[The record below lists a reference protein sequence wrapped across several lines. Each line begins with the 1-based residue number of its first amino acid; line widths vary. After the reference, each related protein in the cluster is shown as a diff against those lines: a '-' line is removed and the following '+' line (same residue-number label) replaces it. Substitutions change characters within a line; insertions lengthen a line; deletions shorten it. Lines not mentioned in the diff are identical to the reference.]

1 MKFECKWIMEV
12 DDLEL
17 LEMVNDY
24 QDSSDNP
31 QFSTLDDVPE
41 QLFYDVLYNDYLEE
55 EINGYLMAEDVSI
68 QKL

>member
-24 QDSSDNP
+24 QDSSDDP
-31 QFSTLDDVPE
+31 QFNTLDDVPE
-41 QLFYDVLYNDYLEE
+41 QLFYDALYNYYLEE
-55 EINGYLMAEDVSI
+55 EIKDYLMIEDVNI

>member
-24 QDSSDNP
+24 QDSSDDP
-31 QFSTLDDVPE
+31 QFNTLDDVPE

-55 EINGYLMAEDVSI
+55 EIKDYLMIEDVNI

>member
-24 QDSSDNP
+24 QDSNDDP

-41 QLFYDVLYNDYLEE
+41 QLFYDALYNYYLEE
-55 EINGYLMAEDVSI
+55 EINDYLMIEDVNI

>member
-24 QDSSDNP
+24 QDSSDDP
-31 QFSTLDDVPE
+31 QFDTLDNIPE
-41 QLFYDVLYNDYLEE
+41 QLFYNVLYDDYLQE
-55 EINGYLMAEDVSI
+55 EINSYLMVEDISI

>member
-55 EINGYLMAEDVSI
+55 EINSYLMAEDVSI

>member
-24 QDSSDNP
+24 QDSSDDP
-31 QFSTLDDVPE
+31 QFNTLDDVPE
-41 QLFYDVLYNDYLEE
+41 QLFYDALYNYYLEE
-55 EINGYLMAEDVSI
+55 EINDYLMIEDVNI